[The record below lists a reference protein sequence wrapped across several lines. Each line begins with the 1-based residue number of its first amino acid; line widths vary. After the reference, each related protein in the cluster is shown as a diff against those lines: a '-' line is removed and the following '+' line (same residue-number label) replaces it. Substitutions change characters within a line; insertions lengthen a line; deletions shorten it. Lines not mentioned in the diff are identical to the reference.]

1 MKYDYLIV
9 GAGLFGAAFANKMTE
24 IGCKCLVVERRNHIA
39 GNAYTENMNGIHV
52 HRYGPH
58 IFHANDKQVWEFVNQ
73 FATFN
78 RFTNS
83 PMAYCQGK
91 MYSLPFNMHTFS
103 QMWGVVS
110 PWEAEN
116 IIQTQ
121 RLEVSGEPQ
130 NLEEEAISLVG
141 RDIYEALVK
150 GYTEKQWG
158 RECKELP
165 ASIIR
170 RLPVRMTYDS
180 NYYDDL
186 YQGIPIGGYT
196 KMVDKMLDGADVL
209 LGVDYLKDKE
219 RLDAMADRV
228 VYTGPIDAYFDY
240 RFGQLQYRS
249 VRFKTVELE
258 KKNHQGVAVVN
269 YTDPDIPWTR
279 IIEHKWFQ
287 FGRDDDGNEIPGTI
301 VSKEYSVDWEPGEEP
316 YYPIA
321 DEANMELYHRYDELA
336 VKEKE
341 VIFGGRLAKYRY
353 LDMDQVI
360 AAALYVAERERA
372 EKGYSCFRC
381 PHLEEPAVNPFCLN
395 CETGDRFIKGVDFGT
410 VK

>member
-141 RDIYEALVK
+141 RDIYEILVK

-165 ASIIR
+165 ASIIQ

-180 NYYDDL
+180 NYYDAL

-196 KMVDKMLDGADVL
+196 KMVENMLDGADVR
-209 LGVDYLKDKE
+209 LGVDYLEDKAS
-219 RLDAMADRV
+219 LDAQAYRV
-228 VYTGPIDAYFDY
+228 VYTGPIDAYFGY
-240 RFGQLQYRS
+240 RFGALQYRS
-249 VRFKTVELE
+249 VRFETEEME
-258 KKNHQGVAVVN
+258 KQNHQGVAVVN
-269 YTDPDIPWTR
+269 YTDGAIPWTR

-287 FGRDDDGNEIPGTI
+287 FGRDDDWIEIPGTI
-301 VSKEYSVDWEPGEEP
+301 VSKEDSGEWSPGQEP
-316 YYPIA
+316 YYPIR
-321 DEANMELYHRYDELA
+321 DDANIELLNRYAELA
-336 VKEKE
+336 SKEKN
-341 VIFGGRLAKYRY
+341 VIFGGRLARYRY

-360 AAALYVAERERA
+360 SDALDAAERERA
-372 EKGYSCFRC
+372 EKGFACFRC
-381 PHLEEPAVNPFCLN
+381 PHLKEPAMNSFCLN
-395 CETGDRFIKGVDFGT
+395 CETGDRFIAGG
-410 VK
+410 

>member
-130 NLEEEAISLVG
+130 NLEEEAISLSWLM
-141 RDIYEALVK
+141 E
-150 GYTEKQWG
+150 
-158 RECKELP
+158 
-165 ASIIR
+165 S
-170 RLPVRMTYDS
+170 RM
-180 NYYDDL
+180 L
-186 YQGIPIGGYT
+186 
-196 KMVDKMLDGADVL
+196 KM
-209 LGVDYLKDKE
+209 
-219 RLDAMADRV
+219 
-228 VYTGPIDAYFDY
+228 
-240 RFGQLQYRS
+240 
-249 VRFKTVELE
+249 
-258 KKNHQGVAVVN
+258 
-269 YTDPDIPWTR
+269 
-279 IIEHKWFQ
+279 
-287 FGRDDDGNEIPGTI
+287 
-301 VSKEYSVDWEPGEEP
+301 
-316 YYPIA
+316 
-321 DEANMELYHRYDELA
+321 
-336 VKEKE
+336 
-341 VIFGGRLAKYRY
+341 
-353 LDMDQVI
+353 
-360 AAALYVAERERA
+360 
-372 EKGYSCFRC
+372 
-381 PHLEEPAVNPFCLN
+381 
-395 CETGDRFIKGVDFGT
+395 
-410 VK
+410 

>member
-58 IFHANDKQVWEFVNQ
+58 IFHTNNEVVWRFVNQ

-83 PMAYCQGK
+83 PMAYYRGK

-103 QMWGVVS
+103 EMWGAIS
-110 PWEAEN
+110 PWEAET

-121 RLEVSGEPQ
+121 REEVDWEPR
-130 NLEEEAISLVG
+130 NLEEQAISLVG

-158 RECKELP
+158 RECRVLP

-180 NYYDDL
+180 SYFDSL

-196 KMVDKMLDGADVL
+196 KMVEKMLYGSDVQ
-209 LGVDYLKDKE
+209 LGVDYLNDKAG
-219 RLDAMADRV
+219 LDAQADRI
-228 VYTGPIDAYFDY
+228 VYTGPIDAYFGY
-240 RFGQLQYRS
+240 SLGQLQYRS
-249 VRFKTVELE
+249 IRFETKEM
-258 KKNHQGVAVVN
+258 KKRNHQGVAVMN
-269 YTDPDIPWTR
+269 YTDRAIPYTR

-287 FGRDDDGNEIPGTI
+287 FGIDDQGQEIPSTI
-301 VSKEYSVDWEPGEEP
+301 VSKEYSEEWHPGKEP
-316 YYPIA
+316 YYPIV
-321 DEANMELYHRYDELA
+321 DGANTELYNRYAELA
-336 VKEKE
+336 DREKN
-341 VIFGGRLAKYRY
+341 VIFGGRLARYRY

-360 AAALYVAERERA
+360 SDALDAAERESA
-372 EKGYSCFRC
+372 EKGFACFRC
-381 PHLEEPAVNPFCLN
+381 PHLKEPAMNPFCLN
-395 CETGDRFIKGVDFGT
+395 CETGDRFIAGADFGT
-410 VK
+410 MK

>member
-103 QMWGVVS
+103 QMWDVVS
-110 PWEAEN
+110 PWEAET
-116 IIQTQ
+116 IIRSQQ
-121 RLEVSGEPQ
+121 QEVSGDPR
-130 NLEEEAISLVG
+130 NLEEQAISLVG
-141 RDIYEALVK
+141 RDIYETLVK

-158 RECKELP
+158 RECKALP

-180 NYYDDL
+180 NYYDAL
-186 YQGIPIGGYT
+186 YQGVPVGGYT
-196 KMVDKMLDGADVL
+196 KMVENMLDGADVR
-209 LGVDYLKDKE
+209 LGVDYLED
-219 RLDAMADRV
+219 RDDLDAQADRV
-228 VYTGPIDAYFDY
+228 VYTGPIDAYFGY
-240 RFGQLQYRS
+240 RFGALQYRS
-249 VRFKTVELE
+249 VRFETEAME
-258 KKNHQGVAVVN
+258 KQNHQGVAVVN
-269 YTDPDIPWTR
+269 YTDRAIPWTR

-287 FGRDDDGNEIPGTI
+287 FGRDDQGQEIPGTV
-301 VSKEYSVDWEPGEEP
+301 VSKEYSTEWKPGAEP
-316 YYPIA
+316 YYPVE
-321 DEANMELYHRYDELA
+321 DEANTELYLRYEELA
-336 VKEKE
+336 AKEQN
-341 VIFGGRLAKYRY
+341 VIFGGRLGRHRY

-360 AAALYVAERERA
+360 ADALDVAERESA
-372 EKGYSCFRC
+372 DKCYACFRC
-381 PHLEEPAVNPFCLN
+381 PHLEEPAMNPFCLK
-395 CETGDRFIKGVDFGT
+395 CETGDRF
-410 VK
+410 VKPRTTK